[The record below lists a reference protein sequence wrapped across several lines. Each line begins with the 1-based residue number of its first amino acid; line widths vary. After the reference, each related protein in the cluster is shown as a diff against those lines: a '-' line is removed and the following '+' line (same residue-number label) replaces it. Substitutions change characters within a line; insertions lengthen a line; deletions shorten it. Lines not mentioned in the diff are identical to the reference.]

1 MRRKHLYLIVMVFS
15 TVLFLVSCGS
25 AKVYAPVSHQYSS
38 IKPNST
44 AHIVRRGD
52 TLYSIAW
59 QLRRDY
65 REIARWNNIRPPYT
79 IYTGQELTLIAP
91 YHAAK
96 KRNRTVIKS
105 TKTVKKQQLTKK
117 SSSNN
122 KKTLKLSWAWPI
134 NVRQVEKDRAN
145 SGVILIGSPGELV
158 RSSESGN
165 VVYAGNGLKGYGNLL
180 IIMHN
185 EEFLTAYGYNKR
197 LLVDEGSVVKKG
209 QAIAEIGKDSKQRPI
224 LFFEL
229 RRHGKA
235 VTISQYLPKYG
246 R

>member
-1 MRRKHLYLIVMVFS
+1 
-15 TVLFLVSCGS
+15 
-25 AKVYAPVSHQYSS
+25 
-38 IKPNST
+38 
-44 AHIVRRGD
+44 
-52 TLYSIAW
+52 
-59 QLRRDY
+59 
-65 REIARWNNIRPPYT
+65 
-79 IYTGQELTLIAP
+79 
-91 YHAAK
+91 
-96 KRNRTVIKS
+96 
-105 TKTVKKQQLTKK
+105 
-117 SSSNN
+117 
-122 KKTLKLSWAWPI
+122 
-134 NVRQVEKDRAN
+134 
-145 SGVILIGSPGELV
+145 VILIGSPGELV
-158 RSSESGN
+158 RSSESGK

-209 QAIAEIGKDSKQRPI
+209 QAIAEIGKDSKQRQI

>member
-1 MRRKHLYLIVMVFS
+1 MVLLS
-15 TVLFLVSCGS
+15 GLLLVSCGG
-25 AKVYAPVSHQYSS
+25 AKVYAPVSNQYSS
-38 IKPNST
+38 LKPNST

-59 QLRRDY
+59 QLGRDY
-65 REIARWNNIRPPYT
+65 REIARWNNIRSPYT
-79 IYTGQELTLIAP
+79 IYAGQKLTLIAP
-91 YHAAK
+91 QQQPKKHAQTAK
-96 KRNRTVIKS
+96 KE
-105 TKTVKKQQLTKK
+105 TKIVRKQQLAKK

-134 NVRQVEKDRAN
+134 KVKQVEKDRAN
-145 SGVILIGSPGELV
+145 SGVTLIGSPGELV
-158 RSSESGN
+158 RSSESGK

-197 LLVDEGSVVKKG
+197 LLVNEGSVVKKG
-209 QAIAEIGKDSKQRPI
+209 QAIAEIGKDSKQRQI